1 MRHLP
6 SARVETGR
14 IPVSGPETVRNA
26 LFERR
31 SSRPLRTPPPPTPPP
46 SLLVV
51 MEPLN
56 IDAAIIQGHV
66 DARGGTARSFG
77 SELID

>member
-31 SSRPLRTPPPPTPPP
+31 SSRPLRTPPPPP
-46 SLLVV
+46 LLVV

>member
-31 SSRPLRTPPPPTPPP
+31 SSRPLRTPPPP

-66 DARGGTARSFG
+66 DARGGIARSFG

>member
-1 MRHLP
+1 MRRLL
-6 SARVETGR
+6 SARAEAGR
-14 IPVSGPETVRNA
+14 TRVSGPETVREA

-31 SSRPLRTPPPPTPPP
+31 SSRPLRTPPPPPPP

-56 IDAAIIQGHV
+56 IDGAIIQGHV
-66 DARGGTARSFG
+66 DARGGIARSPG